1 MVFKEIWSAIMAE
14 SPLGSAL
21 EDTGIMIERTKNMF
35 ESSYTSLLENNEE
48 LARAIIDEDMKV
60 DRLEVKVRKKILE
73 HLAGSTI
80 KNISYSLMLT
90 NMIRD
95 IERVGDYSKSI
106 AELTLTY
113 PAKLKDGKHIDMIA
127 EMKRNTSEM
136 FVLTETAIKEDDKT
150 SAKKAIKI
158 YEKVLGDFD
167 EVVKVLNEPKMCG
180 PHAITFALLSVYLKR
195 IAGHIQNISSTE
207 LYPFPQIGFGTKPEE

>member
-21 EDTGIMIERTKNMF
+21 EDTSVMIERTRNMF

-48 LARAIIDEDMKV
+48 LAKAIIDEDMKV

-73 HLAGSTI
+73 HLAASTI
-80 KNISYSLMLT
+80 KNISYSLTLT

-106 AELTLTY
+106 AELTFTY
-113 PAKLKDGKHIDMIA
+113 PAKLKDGKCMDLIE
-127 EMKRNTSEM
+127 EMKKKTSSM
-136 FVLTETAIKEDDKT
+136 FELTEKAIREDEKG
-150 SAKKAIKI
+150 SAKKAIKL
-158 YEKVLGDFD
+158 YGEVLGDFD
-167 EVVKVLNEPKMCG
+167 RVVEVLNNPETCG
-180 PHAITFALLSVYLKR
+180 PHAITFGLLSVYLKR
-195 IAGHIQNISSTE
+195 IAGHLQNISSTE
-207 LYPFPQIGFGTKPEE
+207 LYPFPQTGFGTKPEE